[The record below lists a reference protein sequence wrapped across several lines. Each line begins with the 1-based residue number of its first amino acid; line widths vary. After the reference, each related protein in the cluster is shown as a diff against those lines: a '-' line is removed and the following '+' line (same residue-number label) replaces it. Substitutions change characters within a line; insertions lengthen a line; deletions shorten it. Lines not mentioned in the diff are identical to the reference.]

1 MTKLP
6 ALALPFLILLAAC
19 GRQEPVQ
26 DMPTEEEIAAA
37 AKAAAASAAANVVE
51 PAPQENRS
59 HVDQDHGFSI
69 TFPEGWTRDAA
80 ASTDDGVV
88 FEDPGAG
95 ADVRVFWQKNDR
107 DQALQQIVEAM
118 NSGSDSVEGAFI
130 TDTEYRGTASD
141 GEGNSVAIRLLK
153 QPDGSIVTATFVYP
167 EMLSEQYNA
176 IAKATLDS
184 LRIFPPKGAEP
195 APASNAAP

>member
-6 ALALPFLILLAAC
+6 LLILPFLVALAAC

-26 DMPTEEEIAAA
+26 DMPTEAEIAAA

-51 PAPQENRS
+51 PAPEENRN
-59 HVDQDHGFSI
+59 HVDPDHGFSI

-80 ASTDDGVV
+80 ASTSDGVV
-88 FEDPGAG
+88 FQDPGAG
-95 ADVRVFWQKNDR
+95 ADVRVFWQKNDN

-118 NSGSDSVEGAFI
+118 NSGSDSVEGSLVS
-130 TDTEYRGTASD
+130 DTEYRGTASD

-153 QPDGSIVTATFVYP
+153 QPGGSIVTATFVYP

-195 APASNAAP
+195 AAAGNAAP